1 MTLQL
6 EHVNITVR
14 DMDEAIRFLRTALGD
29 LVVRGGGQ
37 SDQGTWV
44 KKWCHLGTDSVYVA
58 IEEVSVAAKGDRAG
72 AEKTGI
78 NHAGFVVEDVEA
90 IQRKME
96 QAGYSSAMAEP
107 HPYRKRLYVTDREG
121 ITWEFVQYLSD
132 DPAERN
138 DYSL

>member
-1 MTLQL
+1 MKLQL

-14 DMDEAIRFLRTALGD
+14 DTDETIRFLRTAFED

-37 SDQGTWV
+37 SDRGDFR

-58 IEEVSVAAKGDRAG
+58 IEETSIAAKGERVP
-72 AEKTGI
+72 AETTGI

-96 QAGYSSAMAEP
+96 QAGYSSAMADP
-107 HPYRKRLYVTDREG
+107 HPYRKRLYATDGDG